1 MARPVGYDREQ
12 VIEHAMQQFWKD
24 GFGDCDVDTLT
35 RTAGINRHSL
45 YKSFG
50 GKAGLFHAALKYY
63 VAHVAPPFLALLNQ
77 GETLDDLIG
86 FFSLVCGTQAADAA
100 QLVSGYDR
108 RGCLIANSVVELG
121 RTDPQANGIIDDYYR
136 RFEDALTGLV
146 RRAQAGGTI
155 RAELDAPAIAHWLM
169 LTGQGLSLSAR
180 REDMAV
186 QLPDILRATLAPRA
200 LQ

>member
-12 VIEHAMQQFWKD
+12 VIEQAMQQFWKD

-50 GKAGLFHAALKYY
+50 GKAGLFHEALRHY
-63 VAHVAPPFLALLNQ
+63 VCHVSAPFLALLDQ

-86 FFSLVCGTQAADAA
+86 YFRLVCGTDPADTAPIRI
-100 QLVSGYDR
+100 GYDR
-108 RGCLIANSVVELG
+108 RGCLVANSVIELG
-121 RTDPQANGIIDDYYR
+121 RTDPEANGIIDEYYR
-136 RFEDALTGLV
+136 RFEEALTGLL
-146 RRAQAGGTI
+146 RRAQAGGSI
-155 RAELDAPAIAHWLM
+155 RAELDAPAMAHWLM
-169 LTGQGLSLSAR
+169 LTAHGLSIAAR

-186 QLPDILRATLAPRA
+186 QLPDILRSTLAPPA